1 MTFLKL
7 ILVSLLKSF
16 KMKSAIFFSVLLLSS
31 CNAAN
36 NYYENMKHTSSLRYF
51 VSDEEK
57 LARYQKTCRSI
68 GVTEESDNWEA
79 CLITAK
85 QTDESTAAARAATQR
100 AKVQACTMNPA
111 NC

>member
-1 MTFLKL
+1 MTILKL
-7 ILVSLLKSF
+7 IIAPFLKAF
-16 KMKSAIFFSVLLLSS
+16 DMKSAIFFGVLLLSS

-68 GVTEESDNWEA
+68 GVTEESDNWDA

-85 QTDESTAAARAATQR
+85 QTDESTAAARAASQR